1 LASPRNAVVLINFYM
16 RKTAFLLCL
25 SLILSVAGKAQQ
37 DARLLARLDSMMLV
51 TQEMNLEKILDYTY
65 PKLFT
70 IATRE
75 QMADAMKSSFETE
88 DFKTTLDSLKI
99 GKVHP
104 VFSTKEGK
112 YAKISHTMLM
122 RMHFTETIEE
132 EQSKAVIPAMEKE
145 FGIGKVRFDKE
156 KNTII
161 ISLNSEMV
169 AIQDEYAAEWC
180 FVNYNE
186 EDSLVNLLF
195 SKEVIEKLKE
205 YK

>member
-1 LASPRNAVVLINFYM
+1 LPSPRNAVVLINFYM
-16 RKTAFLLCL
+16 RKTVFFLWLG
-25 SLILSVAGKAQQ
+25 LILSVAGKSQQ
-37 DARLLARLDSMMLV
+37 DARLLARLDSMLLV

-88 DFKTTLDSLKI
+88 DFKTTLDSVKI

-104 VFSTKEGK
+104 VFSTKEGQ
-112 YAKISHTMLM
+112 YAKITHTMLM
-122 RMHFTETIEE
+122 RMHFNETIEE
-132 EQSKAVIPAMEKE
+132 EQSQAVIPAMEKE
-145 FGIGKVRFDKE
+145 FGAGKVRFDKA
-156 KNTII
+156 KNTIV
-161 ISLNSEMV
+161 ISLNSEIV
-169 AIQDEYAAEWC
+169 AIKDEYATEWC
-180 FVNYNE
+180 FVNYDE
-186 EDSLVNLLF
+186 DDSLVNLLF

>member
-1 LASPRNAVVLINFYM
+1 MPSPRNAVVLINFYM
-16 RKTAFLLCL
+16 RKTVFFLWLG
-25 SLILSVAGKAQQ
+25 LILSVAGKSQQ
-37 DARLLARLDSMMLV
+37 DARLLARLDSMLLV

-104 VFSTKEGK
+104 VYSTKEGQ

-132 EQSKAVIPAMEKE
+132 EQSKAVIPAMENE

-161 ISLNSEMV
+161 ISLSSEMV

-186 EDSLVNLLF
+186 KDSLVNLLF

>member
-1 LASPRNAVVLINFYM
+1 M
-16 RKTAFLLCL
+16 RKTVFFLWLG
-25 SLILSVAGKAQQ
+25 LILSVAGKSQQ
-37 DARLLARLDSMMLV
+37 DARLLARLDSMLLV

-88 DFKTTLDSLKI
+88 DFKTTLDSVKI

-104 VFSTKEGK
+104 VFSTKEGQ
-112 YAKISHTMLM
+112 YAKITHTMLM
-122 RMHFTETIEE
+122 RMHFNETIEE
-132 EQSKAVIPAMEKE
+132 EQSQAVIPAMEKE
-145 FGIGKVRFDKE
+145 FGAGKVRFDKA
-156 KNTII
+156 KNTIV
-161 ISLNSEMV
+161 ISLNSEIV
-169 AIQDEYAAEWC
+169 AIKDEYATEWC
-180 FVNYNE
+180 FVNYDE
-186 EDSLVNLLF
+186 DDSLVNLLF

>member
-16 RKTAFLLCL
+16 KKTAFLLCL

-37 DARLLARLDSMMLV
+37 DARLLARLDSMLLV

-88 DFKTTLDSLKI
+88 DFKTTLDSVKI
-99 GKVHP
+99 GKVYP

-132 EQSKAVIPAMEKE
+132 EQSQAVIPAMEKE
-145 FGIGKVRFDKE
+145 FGAGKVRFDKE

-180 FVNYNE
+180 FVTYTE
-186 EDSLVNLLF
+186 EDSMVNLLF
-195 SKEVIEKLKE
+195 SQEVIEKLKE

>member
-1 LASPRNAVVLINFYM
+1 MASPRNAVVLINFYM
-16 RKTAFLLCL
+16 KKTAFLLCW
-25 SLILSVAGKAQQ
+25 SLILTVVGKAQQ
-37 DARLLARLDSMMLV
+37 DARLLARLDSMLLV

-88 DFKTTLDSLKI
+88 DFKTTLDSVKI

-122 RMHFTETIEE
+122 RMHFNETIEE
-132 EQSKAVIPAMEKE
+132 EQSQAVIPAMEKE
-145 FGIGKVRFDKE
+145 FGVGKVRFDKE

-161 ISLNSEMV
+161 ISLSSEMV
-169 AIQDEYAAEWC
+169 AIQDEYAVEWC